1 MRAKVKTNQ
10 EYRKEILLEITEY
23 LNNKEYD
30 DLIITADWN
39 EHILSDEIQRFYRL
53 LGLRDIHTTVNNIN
67 QPLDSTHINGSKCI
81 DSIAMTVNLIDF
93 VEESILLESCEIIP
107 SNHHGYI
114 IDLNLE
120 DYFEESLTVIDKMS
134 FQMINPSRKSHRQ
147 KYKEELE
154 KIIDIMNFETTF
166 NQHYN
171 RYATK
176 EIIDQVDRDITHILN
191 SARKKVAGRKRS
203 IPYSKE
209 KSQKIVSLRDWKGR
223 LGLLQG
229 RRVSHEAIVK
239 RRDFLAIEYKDELTI
254 DQVKEKIAEA
264 ESE

>member
-39 EHILSDEIQRFYRL
+39 EDILSDEIQRFYRL

-67 QPLDSTHINGSKCI
+67 QPLDSTHINSSKYI

-107 SNHHGYI
+107 SNHHRYI

-120 DYFEESLTVIDKMS
+120 DYFKESLTVIDKMS
-134 FQMINPSRKSHRQ
+134 FQMINSSRKIH
-147 KYKEELE
+147 
-154 KIIDIMNFETTF
+154 
-166 NQHYN
+166 
-171 RYATK
+171 
-176 EIIDQVDRDITHILN
+176 
-191 SARKKVAGRKRS
+191 
-203 IPYSKE
+203 
-209 KSQKIVSLRDWKGR
+209 
-223 LGLLQG
+223 
-229 RRVSHEAIVK
+229 
-239 RRDFLAIEYKDELTI
+239 
-254 DQVKEKIAEA
+254 
-264 ESE
+264 